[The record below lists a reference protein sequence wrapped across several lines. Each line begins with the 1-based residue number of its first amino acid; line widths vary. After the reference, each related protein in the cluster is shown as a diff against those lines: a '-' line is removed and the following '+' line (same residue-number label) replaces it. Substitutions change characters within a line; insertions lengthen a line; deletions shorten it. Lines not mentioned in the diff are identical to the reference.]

1 MYYKIKCGILD
12 TMDTLPPCILVV
24 FYINE
29 LWNVCARSSISSS
42 GDPSL
47 GSLFAAR
54 RGNGTNRL
62 SSKLDTSSGF
72 QKSYSSDAMIAGALK
87 SFWYV

>member
-1 MYYKIKCGILD
+1 MYYKIKCAILD

-72 QKSYSSDAMIAGALK
+72 QKPYSSDAMIAGALK

>member
-1 MYYKIKCGILD
+1 MYYKIKCAVLD
-12 TMDTLPPCILVV
+12 TINTLPPCILVV

-42 GDPSL
+42 GDPTLRS
-47 GSLFAAR
+47 SFAAR

-62 SSKLDTSSGF
+62 SSELDTSSGF
-72 QKSYSSDAMIAGALK
+72 QKPYSSDAMIVGALK